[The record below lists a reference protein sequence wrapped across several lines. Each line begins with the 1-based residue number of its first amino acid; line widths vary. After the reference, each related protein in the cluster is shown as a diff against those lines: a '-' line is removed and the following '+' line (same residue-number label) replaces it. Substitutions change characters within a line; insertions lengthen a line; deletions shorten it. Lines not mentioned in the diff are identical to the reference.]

1 MVFIISIIIIVCIL
15 FLLFLIT
22 TRYYSS
28 MHTKNKT
35 QDKTQNTTISI
46 SKSSDVIYCVMVTG
60 KDDRWNFA
68 QISIKNFKQQDYQ
81 KKKLIIIN
89 EGKKLNV
96 NDPDILE
103 ISITNRKQ
111 KKMTLGDMRNLA
123 FEFIPEGA
131 LWTLWDDDDWRS
143 NNYLTYL
150 YNRLG
155 NNDYLFFTKRIE
167 HNLNTNFTW
176 IMELK
181 SGFVI
186 MFGRKNW
193 ELKYDST
200 EYNEDIPL
208 KQDVKAK
215 TKYII
220 IDNDPKI
227 YVRMVHKTNTSVIAN
242 KGKDSLRDTK
252 KNKSYFEYKAT
263 QDIVD
268 YVKNVTSENYNI
280 LE

>member
-1 MVFIISIIIIVCIL
+1 MIFIISIVVMTCILLIL
-15 FLLFLIT
+15 FLFIS
-22 TRYYSS
+22 RYYSS
-28 MHTKNKT
+28 TNSRSENKR
-35 QDKTQNTTISI
+35 ISI
-46 SKSSDVIYCVMVTG
+46 SKSSDVIYCVMITG
-60 KDDRWNFA
+60 KDARLNFA
-68 QISIKNFKQQDYQ
+68 EIAIKNFKKQYYQ

-89 EGKKLNV
+89 EGKQLNV
-96 NDPDILE
+96 SDPDILE

-111 KKMTLGDMRNLA
+111 KQMTLGDMRNMA

-143 NNYLTYL
+143 DNYLTYL

-155 NNDYLFFTKRIE
+155 TNDYIFFTKRIE
-167 HNLNTNFTW
+167 HNLNTDFTW
-176 IMELK
+176 VMELK

-186 MFGRKNW
+186 MFGRKTW

-200 EYNEDIPL
+200 EYNEDILL

-215 TKYII
+215 TKYVI

-227 YVRMVHKTNTSVIAN
+227 YVRMVHKTNTSVMTN
-242 KGKDSLRDTK
+242 QNKDSLKNTK
-252 KNKSYFEYKAT
+252 NNKNYFEYNAT
-263 QDIVD
+263 QDIID
-268 YVKNVTSENYNI
+268 YVKMVTSKNYNI

>member
-1 MVFIISIIIIVCIL
+1 MLFITTIVVIICIILIL
-15 FLLFLIT
+15 FIFFS
-22 TRYYSS
+22 RYYSS
-28 MHTKNKT
+28 THVRNENKR
-35 QDKTQNTTISI
+35 ISI
-46 SKSSDVIYCVMVTG
+46 SKSSDVVYCVMITG
-60 KDDRWNFA
+60 KDARLNFA
-68 QISIKNFKQQDYQ
+68 EIAIKNFKKQDYQ

-89 EGKKLNV
+89 EGKQLNV
-96 NDPDILE
+96 SDHDILE

-111 KKMTLGDMRNLA
+111 KQMTLGDMRNLA

-143 NNYLTYL
+143 DNYLTYL

-155 NNDYLFFTKRIE
+155 SNDYIFFTKRIE

-176 IMELK
+176 VMELK

-193 ELKYDST
+193 ELKYDSN

-215 TKYII
+215 TKYVI

-227 YVRMVHKTNTSVIAN
+227 YVRMVHKTNTSVMTN
-242 KGKDSLRDTK
+242 QKKDSL
-252 KNKSYFEYKAT
+252 KNTTNNKNYFEYNAT
-263 QDIVD
+263 QEIVD
-268 YVKNVTSENYNI
+268 YVKMIISENYNI

>member
-1 MVFIISIIIIVCIL
+1 MLFITTIVVIICIILIL
-15 FLLFLIT
+15 FIFFS
-22 TRYYSS
+22 RYYSS
-28 MHTKNKT
+28 THVRNENKR
-35 QDKTQNTTISI
+35 ISI
-46 SKSSDVIYCVMVTG
+46 SKSSDVVYCVMITG
-60 KDDRWNFA
+60 KDARLNFA
-68 QISIKNFKQQDYQ
+68 EIAIKNFKKQDYQ

-89 EGKKLNV
+89 EGKQLNV
-96 NDPDILE
+96 SDPDILE

-143 NNYLTYL
+143 DNYLTYL

-155 NNDYLFFTKRIE
+155 SNDYIFFTKRIE

-176 IMELK
+176 VMELK

-193 ELKYDST
+193 ELKYYSS

-215 TKYII
+215 TKYVI

-227 YVRMVHKTNTSVIAN
+227 YVRMVHKTNTSVMTN
-242 KGKDSLRDTK
+242 QKKDSL
-252 KNKSYFEYKAT
+252 KNTTNNKNYFEYNAT
-263 QDIVD
+263 QEIVD
-268 YVKNVTSENYNI
+268 YVKMIISENYNI